1 MPVIAVIAA
10 GAMGS
15 AVGRVLVEHGAEVRT
30 LLAGR
35 SPASVARAAASGM
48 RSVDM
53 AGIAGADV
61 ILSIVPPGDAVS
73 LSEQLAP
80 ALRHA
85 KPGLIYADCNAVSPQ
100 TVQRVEAAVAP
111 GGVRFV
117 DAGIIGGPPKPG
129 SAGPVFYASGEHAA
143 GLTLLAQHG
152 LTVKLLDGPVGA
164 ASGLKMSYA
173 GITKGLTALA
183 AAMMLSATRFG
194 AASDLAAELAESQP
208 ELLAL
213 FRRQVPGMYP
223 KAYRWVAEMQEIAAF
238 AGEDA
243 GVKQIYTGMAALYQD
258 LAADQAGSRHSI
270 SALDA
275 FLGKA

>member
-1 MPVIAVIAA
+1 
-10 GAMGS
+10 MGS

-48 RSVDM
+48 QSVDM
-53 AGIAGADV
+53 AGIAAADV
-61 ILSIVPPGDAVS
+61 ILSIVPPGDALS
-73 LSEQLAP
+73 LAEQLAP

-100 TVQRVEAAVAP
+100 TVLRVEAAVAP
-111 GGVRFV
+111 GGIRFV
-117 DAGIIGGPPKPG
+117 DAGIIGGPPQPG
-129 SAGPVFYASGEHAA
+129 SAGPVFYASGEHAG
-143 GLTLLAQHG
+143 GLALLAQYG

-194 AASDLAAELAESQP
+194 AASDLAAELADSQP

-238 AGEDA
+238 AGEEA
-243 GVKQIYTGMAALYQD
+243 GVEQIYTGMAALYEG
-258 LAADQAGSRHSI
+258 LAADQAGPRHSI

-275 FLGKA
+275 FLSHP

>member
-35 SPASVARAAASGM
+35 SPGSVARAAASGM
-48 RSVDM
+48 QSVDM
-53 AGIAGADV
+53 AGIAAADV
-61 ILSIVPPGDAVS
+61 ILSIVPPGDALS
-73 LSEQLAP
+73 LAEQLAP
-80 ALRHA
+80 ALQHA
-85 KPGLIYADCNAVSPQ
+85 KPDLIYADCNAVSPQ
-100 TVQRVEAAVAP
+100 TVKLVEAAVAP
-111 GGVRFV
+111 SGIRFV

-164 ASGLKMSYA
+164 ASGLKMRYA

-194 AASDLAAELAESQP
+194 AASDLAAELADSQS

-213 FRRQVPGMYP
+213 FNRQVPGMYS
-223 KAYRWVAEMQEIAAF
+223 KTYRWVARCKRSRASPARM
-238 AGEDA
+238 
-243 GVKQIYTGMAALYQD
+243 
-258 LAADQAGSRHSI
+258 LAWSRSTWGWPRSIRTWQRTRPAPGTASGSWMRS
-270 SALDA
+270 
-275 FLGKA
+275 